1 MYDLIVVG
9 GGLAG
14 ITATIYAVRRH
25 LNVLL
30 VAEVLGGK
38 TNYQM
43 QLPPE
48 EAPLHLEGHEIIDH
62 LKNEMERLDF
72 IHYKDYV
79 TRVSRHRDGFAVHT
93 QEEAVL
99 LGRSLVVATGVKH
112 QRMHVPGED
121 KYLMRGLSYSA
132 LRYAPHMSGKT
143 AVIIGDGELA
153 VRAAAE
159 LALTTRHVYL
169 VGPTGRELEAP
180 LGKKVESASNVTI
193 MEGYQVVEMLGD
205 DYARSVVVSGPD
217 GQREEL
223 KANMFFVEIAVI
235 PNSQMV
241 VGLVDLELSGHIR
254 IDERGRTNVPGIC
267 AAGDVTNTYME
278 QVLVAAGGGVKA
290 ALSAYHYLLPSL

>member
-14 ITATIYAVRRH
+14 ITATIYAARRR

-30 VAEVLGGK
+30 VSKTLGGK
-38 TNYQM
+38 TNYRM
-43 QLPPE
+43 LLPPE
-48 EAPLHLEGHEIIDH
+48 EPPLLLEGQEIIEG
-62 LKNEMERLDF
+62 LKAELERLDF

-93 QEEAVL
+93 EEEAVL
-99 LGRSLVVATGVKH
+99 LGKSVIIATGVKH

-132 LRYAPHMSGKT
+132 LRYAPHMGDRVVAIIGSGK
-143 AVIIGDGELA
+143 LA

-159 LALTTRHVYL
+159 IALTARQVYL
-169 VGPTGRELEAP
+169 VGVEAREMESP
-180 LGKKVESASNVTI
+180 LGIKVKGANNVTI
-193 MEGYQVVEMLGD
+193 LENYQVLELQGD
-205 DYARSVVVSGPD
+205 EYARRIVVSAPD
-217 GQREEL
+217 GSQMEVS
-223 KANMFFVEIAVI
+223 AGVFFVEIAVI
-235 PNSQMV
+235 PNSQLV
-241 VGLVDLELSGHIR
+241 VGLVDVDPGGHIR

-290 ALSAYHYLLPSL
+290 ALSAYAYLLPGL

>member
-14 ITATIYAVRRH
+14 MTATIYAVRRH

-30 VAEVLGGK
+30 VSRVLGGK
-38 TNYQM
+38 TNYRL
-43 QLPPE
+43 QLAQNE
-48 EAPLHLEGHEIIDH
+48 SPLQLEGSEIIDH
-62 LKNEMERLDF
+62 LKSEIGRLNF
-72 IHYKDYV
+72 THYKDYA

-93 QEEAVL
+93 QEEATL
-99 LGRSLVVATGVKH
+99 LGKTVVIATGVKH

-121 KYLMRGLSYSA
+121 KFLMRGLSYSA
-132 LRYAPHMSGKT
+132 LRYAPHMSGKR
-143 AVIIGDGELA
+143 AVIIGDGALA

-159 LALTTRHVYL
+159 LSLTAEHVHL
-169 VGPTGRELEAP
+169 VGPSGRELELP
-180 LGKKVESASNVTI
+180 LGRKVVAAGNVTI
-193 MEGYQVVEMLGD
+193 LEGYHVLEMRGD
-205 DYARSVVVSGPD
+205 DFARSVVVSSPD
-217 GQREEL
+217 GQKAEL
-223 KANMFFVEIAVI
+223 QADVFFVEIAVI

-241 VGLVDLELSGHIR
+241 VGLVDLEPGGHIR

-290 ALSAYHYLLPSL
+290 ALSAYAYLLPGL